1 MLSLKY
7 FHVAPHSMLLLDG
20 IALHLL
26 EGADGLSILR
36 YPDSHHLL
44 RAREYSQK
52 LPGLQGKIVSHFMQI
67 YLSLVTYHFR
77 T

>member
-26 EGADGLSILR
+26 EGADGLFILR

-52 LPGLQGKIVSHFMQI
+52 LPGLQVKTVSHFMQI

>member
-1 MLSLKY
+1 
-7 FHVAPHSMLLLDG
+7 MLLLDG

-26 EGADGLSILR
+26 EGADDLSILK
-36 YPDSHHLL
+36 YPDSHNLL
-44 RAREYSQK
+44 GASEYSQK

-67 YLSLVTYHFR
+67 CLSLATYHFR